1 MSLKTW
7 LAKRLPWTRGQTR
20 ETDVLRAK
28 VRQLVL
34 AADPFDAGGEWKRH
48 RVYAQLLTL
57 YPAEKK
63 RRLAWLIEDVLMEL
77 DHEA

>member
-20 ETDVLRAK
+20 ETDILRAA
-28 VRQLVL
+28 VRTLVL
-34 AADPFDAGGEWKRH
+34 DADQVDASGEYKRH
-48 RVYAQLLTL
+48 RVYAQLLKR
-57 YPAEKK
+57 YPTERK

-77 DHEA
+77 DHDG